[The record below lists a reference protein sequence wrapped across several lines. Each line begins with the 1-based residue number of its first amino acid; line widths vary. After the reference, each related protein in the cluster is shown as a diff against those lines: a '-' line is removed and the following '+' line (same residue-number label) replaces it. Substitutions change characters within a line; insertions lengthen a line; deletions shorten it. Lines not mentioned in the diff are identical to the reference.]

1 LQERASNHLK
11 LLRLK
16 ALVVS
21 IKEKAG
27 QRPCQ
32 VRFREASASKL
43 PLRCRNEKDDVRTG
57 GLTILQDKPK
67 GNLFTDWAAS
77 GIKVART

>member
-1 LQERASNHLK
+1 M
-11 LLRLK
+11 
-16 ALVVS
+16 VS
-21 IKEKAG
+21 VKEKAG

-32 VRFREASASKL
+32 VMIREASASKL

-57 GLTILQDKPK
+57 VLTISQDKSK
-67 GNLFTDWAAS
+67 RNLFTVWAAS